1 MRTRTA
7 TSYNSWRMSLVRRTR
22 QQTTAAAAAAAARCS
37 ECDSCIHSVYVCT
50 ETMQMRAWQRRSSHS
65 YKWAMA
71 SASPGSPGSPVRAK
85 QTKYPQPE
93 NNTQHHVIP
102 QGKLPGEGT
111 LVSCLNLSVWQRRCL
126 RRARLSRAC
135 CAPWCASGARSLRG
149 ALTRVRDR
157 TLRSS
162 WRGGAG
168 VRTSAGAAG
177 RCILTHLPLC
187 QRAGRCCQGRR
198 RAGRRYRRFGRRCRR
213 KQRRRKCKMT

>member
-1 MRTRTA
+1 M
-7 TSYNSWRMSLVRRTR
+7 
-22 QQTTAAAAAAAARCS
+22 
-37 ECDSCIHSVYVCT
+37 YVCT

-71 SASPGSPGSPVRAK
+71 SAPPGSPGSPVRAK

-102 QGKLPGEGT
+102 QVNYLERELGELPQPVG
-111 LVSCLNLSVWQRRCL
+111 LAAKMS
-126 RRARLSRAC
+126 ASRAVIEGLLR
-135 CAPWCASGARSLRG
+135 PMVRRRGASLRG

-157 TLRSS
+157 MLRSS

-198 RAGRRYRRFGRRCRR
+198 RAGRRYRRFARRCRR